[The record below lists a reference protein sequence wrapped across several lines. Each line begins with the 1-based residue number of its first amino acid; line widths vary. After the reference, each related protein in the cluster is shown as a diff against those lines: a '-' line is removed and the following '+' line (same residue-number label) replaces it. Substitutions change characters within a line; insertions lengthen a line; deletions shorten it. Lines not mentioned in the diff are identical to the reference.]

1 MASNPDSLVPEP
13 LAQLPWK
20 LILLVLAIFGLG
32 LAVLYSAAGGELQP
46 WALNHAIRFMLF
58 FAIAI
63 MLSHFREEHWKF
75 FAFPL
80 YGATLLSLL
89 GVEIMG
95 QVGGGSQRWLDLG
108 FMRIQPSEIMKP
120 VLILALAKFYDTLPS
135 GELRRFVAIWPALL
149 IIALPAALVVIQPDL
164 GTTLVLV
171 AAGVTVMFLAGLP
184 VRLFVGGAAAMAAA
198 IPLAFQFL
206 LQPYQQNRVLT
217 FLSPENDPLGTGY
230 HITQSKIAIGS
241 GGLFGKGFLN
251 GTQSHLA
258 YLPEGHTDFVFAT
271 MAEEFGLLGGLLL
284 ILGFALLIRWG
295 IRVGRRAESTFAKL
309 TAAGLST
316 TIFFYFAINL
326 MMVMGLAPVVGIPL
340 PLVSYGG
347 SAMLTVLICIGILMS
362 IDRENRMRRR

>member
-1 MASNPDSLVPEP
+1 MISNYDSLIPQP
-13 LAQLPWK
+13 IANLPWR
-20 LILLVLAIFGLG
+20 LILLVLAISGFG
-32 LAVLYSAAGGELQP
+32 LAVLYSAAGGQLQP
-46 WALNHAIRFMLF
+46 WALNQAIRFLVF
-58 FAIAI
+58 FAMAI
-63 MLSHFREEHWKF
+63 MLSRFREEHWKF

-80 YGATLLSLL
+80 YAVTLLGLL
-89 GVEIMG
+89 GVEIIG
-95 QVGGGSQRWLDLG
+95 QVGGGSQRWLNLG
-108 FMRIQPSEIMKP
+108 FMTIQPSEIMKP
-120 VLILALAKFYDTLPS
+120 VLILALAKYYDTLPS
-135 GELRRFVAIWPALL
+135 GELRRAVAIWPALL
-149 IIALPAALVVIQPDL
+149 LIGLPAALVVIQPDL
-164 GTTLVLV
+164 GTTVVLV

-184 VRLFVGGAAAMAAA
+184 LRLFIGGAVAVAAA
-198 IPLAFQFL
+198 IPLAFNFL
-206 LQPYQQNRVLT
+206 LEDYQRNRVLT
-217 FLSPENDPLGTGY
+217 FLNPENDPLGTGY

-271 MAEEFGLLGGLLL
+271 MAEEFGLVGGLLL

-295 IRVGRRAESTFAKL
+295 IRVGQRAQTTFSKL